1 MSPATTGAT
10 ARTTA
15 RTTTRAAG
23 RRPAR
28 GTGRERA
35 RPPLP
40 AVYRR
45 RRAVAA
51 VVALLALLALLGL
64 VVRLVVWDSGM
75 FAVQG
80 VRVTGLAVVAEADV
94 LAAAA
99 VPPGTALAA
108 VDTAGIASRVA
119 ALPGVA
125 VAEVGRAWPGTVT
138 VAVTERAP
146 VAVTDTAEGPLPVDA
161 AGVVYRG
168 AVPPGVP
175 RLLFPAAPDD
185 PATGAALAVL
195 AALPEGLRGEVTT
208 VDVTVGGG
216 VPQVELGLTDDRRAR
231 FGTAERAAE
240 KASVL
245 VVLLTQEGRVYDV
258 SSPELPTVRS

>member
-1 MSPATTGAT
+1 
-10 ARTTA
+10 
-15 RTTTRAAG
+15 
-23 RRPAR
+23 
-28 GTGRERA
+28 
-35 RPPLP
+35 
-40 AVYRR
+40 
-45 RRAVAA
+45 
-51 VVALLALLALLGL
+51 
-64 VVRLVVWDSGM
+64 
-75 FAVQG
+75 
-80 VRVTGLAVVAEADV
+80 VAEADV

-195 AALPEGLRGEVTT
+195 AALPDGLRGEVTT